1 MINPFYNAGLAKHTE
16 ELNLLLEANR
26 VRDTKELWGSV
37 TGLVN
42 NIREE
47 KLRLGVQQDKLDE
60 IGAQLKLNI
69 PKADQSIAG
78 LQYIARSTDAIL
90 QLEVAELKL
99 KIDLLERDLS
109 ICTASASK
117 VATRGTSQNV
127 QGAEAI
133 LRKRVQD
140 LSITNE
146 PVGSQ
151 IQSLEERIAVLE
163 TANKTLREEN
173 KRLQPDDS
181 SGFSALESIYRYY
194 RDISNKLQSTPPS
207 VVAEDKATIIDESK
221 LLNGAL
227 VHRHV
232 DFFNSFETYLSQAN
246 LTNLDGE
253 ADGLE
258 QLRDALASGDD
269 ATAQRHMDTI
279 YANRDVYKIGASA
292 LLKMISDPDIKVRR
306 HFVQLILL
314 VGKDKFDFRIKLNGI
329 EINLYEHALNATSD
343 DDLDTFLDILKTPF
357 QWEDLPFHIRKW
369 EVMVKENV
377 PAIRVA
383 SLVELWH
390 NREDVKQHDQ
400 YGDVP
405 RMGNSA
411 VILQELCEEF
421 KKIATPRFRE
431 WVQTEMKDANFFDNW
446 TEIKKDNVEDARVQ
460 SIQDDAIA
468 LEDALNRKVY
478 DSWKKTWTLLADGV
492 GPEKEVKE
500 FETKYEGLRLFLG
513 QDIRRWVGWTP
524 AQWGLKASGM
534 KLLSDAE
541 LRGWV
546 HMLVAIAPA
555 VRANANYKAP
565 LISGR
570 AELLRRARDGAK
582 AAIAPP
588 TWPERYETVML
599 SDKQLIDN
607 YLEAALRSK
616 VERKAVED
624 ADKKLRNARLGIHSA
639 GEDGQLWRNSK
650 NHPYNLVRRPPEPRK
665 ELEVPFQEMKQKTR
679 RVKRRRLYNE
689 WKVANGD
696 EPTDNDFYK
705 TLEEDLVTSDSED
718 QNPNPKQKKL
728 TSRKEKPTTSPLPP
742 PVLLPPPPIP
752 GGSLQPPPPPPPPP
766 IPGGALQPP
775 PPPPPMAGRAPPPPP
790 PPPGPFPNLSALTFT
805 PRPSGSSARRPRRAG
820 VR

>member
-1 MINPFYNAGLAKHTE
+1 
-16 ELNLLLEANR
+16 
-26 VRDTKELWGSV
+26 
-37 TGLVN
+37 
-42 NIREE
+42 
-47 KLRLGVQQDKLDE
+47 
-60 IGAQLKLNI
+60 
-69 PKADQSIAG
+69 
-78 LQYIARSTDAIL
+78 
-90 QLEVAELKL
+90 
-99 KIDLLERDLS
+99 
-109 ICTASASK
+109 
-117 VATRGTSQNV
+117 
-127 QGAEAI
+127 
-133 LRKRVQD
+133 
-140 LSITNE
+140 
-146 PVGSQ
+146 
-151 IQSLEERIAVLE
+151 
-163 TANKTLREEN
+163 
-173 KRLQPDDS
+173 
-181 SGFSALESIYRYY
+181 
-194 RDISNKLQSTPPS
+194 
-207 VVAEDKATIIDESK
+207 
-221 LLNGAL
+221 
-227 VHRHV
+227 
-232 DFFNSFETYLSQAN
+232 
-246 LTNLDGE
+246 
-253 ADGLE
+253 
-258 QLRDALASGDD
+258 
-269 ATAQRHMDTI
+269 
-279 YANRDVYKIGASA
+279 
-292 LLKMISDPDIKVRR
+292 
-306 HFVQLILL
+306 
-314 VGKDKFDFRIKLNGI
+314 
-329 EINLYEHALNATSD
+329 
-343 DDLDTFLDILKTPF
+343 
-357 QWEDLPFHIRKW
+357 
-369 EVMVKENV
+369 
-377 PAIRVA
+377 
-383 SLVELWH
+383 
-390 NREDVKQHDQ
+390 
-400 YGDVP
+400 
-405 RMGNSA
+405 
-411 VILQELCEEF
+411 
-421 KKIATPRFRE
+421 
-431 WVQTEMKDANFFDNW
+431 
-446 TEIKKDNVEDARVQ
+446 
-460 SIQDDAIA
+460 
-468 LEDALNRKVY
+468 
-478 DSWKKTWTLLADGV
+478 
-492 GPEKEVKE
+492 
-500 FETKYEGLRLFLG
+500 
-513 QDIRRWVGWTP
+513 
-524 AQWGLKASGM
+524 M

-752 GGSLQPPPPPPPPP
+752 GG
-766 IPGGALQPP
+766 ALQPP